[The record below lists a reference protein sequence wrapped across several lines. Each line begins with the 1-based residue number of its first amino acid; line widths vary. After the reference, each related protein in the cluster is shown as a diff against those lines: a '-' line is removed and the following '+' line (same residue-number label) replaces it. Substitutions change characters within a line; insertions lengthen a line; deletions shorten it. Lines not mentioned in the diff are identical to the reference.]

1 MKIRAFYLFYVRI
14 IYFVFIVETM
24 IEDAGQIIE
33 EQKLQKERATMNKS
47 VADLPYTGEC
57 QDLTFDDLK
66 LE

>member
-1 MKIRAFYLFYVRI
+1 
-14 IYFVFIVETM
+14 M